1 MRIDRRGNPGYRKIP
16 ISGEME
22 GDVDLNRNRK
32 SEPGRLESEAGRGEN
47 RVSCSPSSPSDA
59 FSDLDRTD
67 GGLVKN
73 FISMLAAVGRALK
86 EIRQGNSKSFD

>member
-22 GDVDLNRNRK
+22 GIVDPAGNRK
-32 SEPGRLESEAGRGEN
+32 SEQDRLDSKGGRDEN
-47 RVSCSPSSPSDA
+47 RVGFSPSSPSDA
-59 FSDLDRTD
+59 FSDLECTD

-73 FISMLAAVGRALK
+73 FVSMLAAVGRALK